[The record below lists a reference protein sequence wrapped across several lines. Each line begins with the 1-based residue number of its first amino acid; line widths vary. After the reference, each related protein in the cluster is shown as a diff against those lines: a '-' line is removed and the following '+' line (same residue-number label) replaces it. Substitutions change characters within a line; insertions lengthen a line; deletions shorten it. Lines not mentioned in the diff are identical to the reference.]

1 MTSATMIA
9 MHYHCDSTRL
19 ALEAGARAKYLVDA
33 ITGIKCNRSLFC
45 ENTIF
50 VFRDGSMLRLLR
62 GFALTAG
69 RKGVW
74 RECRRLD

>member
-1 MTSATMIA
+1 MTAATMFA

-19 ALEAGARAKYLVDA
+19 ALMAGERAEYLVDA
-33 ITGIKCNRSLFC
+33 ITGIKCNRSVFC

-50 VFRDGSMLRLLR
+50 VFRDGSMLRLFG

-74 RECRRLD
+74 REYRPLD

>member
-1 MTSATMIA
+1 MTAATMIA
-9 MHYHCDSTRL
+9 MHYHTDSTRL
-19 ALEAGARAKYLVDA
+19 ALEAGGRSKYLVDA
-33 ITGIKCNRSLFC
+33 ITGIKCNRSIFC

-69 RKGVW
+69 RKKLW
-74 RECRRLD
+74 REYKRLD

>member
-1 MTSATMIA
+1 MTAATMFA
-9 MHYHCDSTRL
+9 MRYHCESTRL
-19 ALEAGARAKYLVDA
+19 ALVAGGEAKYLVDA
-33 ITGIKCNRSLFC
+33 VTGIKGSRSIFC

-50 VFRDGSMLRLLR
+50 VFRDGSMLRLSG

-74 RECRRLD
+74 RKYRPLD

>member
-1 MTSATMIA
+1 MTAATMFA
-9 MHYHCDSTRL
+9 MHYHGDSTRL
-19 ALEAGARAKYLVDA
+19 ALVAGGDCEYLVDA
-33 ITGIKCNRSLFC
+33 ITGVKGNRSIFS

-50 VFRDGSMLRLLR
+50 VFRDGSMLRLHG

-74 RECRRLD
+74 REYKRLD

>member
-1 MTSATMIA
+1 MTAATMIA

-19 ALEAGARAKYLVDA
+19 ALEAGGRAKYLVDA
-33 ITGIKCNRSLFC
+33 ITGIKCNRSIFC

-50 VFRDGSMLRLLR
+50 VFRDGSMLRLFG

-69 RKGVW
+69 RKGAW
-74 RECRRLD
+74 REYRRLD

>member
-1 MTSATMIA
+1 MTAATMIA

-19 ALEAGARAKYLVDA
+19 ALEAGERAKHLVDA
-33 ITGIKCNRSLFC
+33 ITGTKCNRSVFC

-69 RKGVW
+69 RKGAW
-74 RECRRLD
+74 REYKRLD